1 MACKFRTSLSLNVS
15 LLALTVAAAF
25 GVRPAAACTNIT
37 GDTAITT
44 SSSNCLSWQAGNLTI
59 ANGGTITTGSRAVTI
74 GGYDLSSKFL
84 SIASGGTIH
93 ATSWATVEIG
103 NNSKL
108 GTIVNSGQLLT
119 PGNTSNIVV
128 DTNATLGTI
137 TNSGAISGYVADY
150 AGSIGI
156 INNVIGGT
164 IGGGNTAV
172 DNQAN
177 STIGAITN
185 TGTINGSIAN
195 YSGSITSISNGD
207 GTNIALI
214 AGITNNGTIGVNT
227 NDPIKNLNHGSI
239 GFITNNGFI
248 SSNGDVAI
256 DNNGGTIGTI
266 SNGGTITS
274 VDTGIYNNGSSA
286 TIGTITN
293 SGTISGTGGCCHI
306 SVNNNSGTVGT
317 ITNTS
322 SGHMQGYISNYGT
335 GSIGSIS
342 NAGTITG
349 YSSTGL
355 YNNGTIGTIAN
366 TGIISL
372 PIKNYGTIA
381 SISNQSGGTIG
392 SGSATYAIVNNNS
405 GTTIGSISNA
415 GFLDASSTAVYN
427 NGGAIGSITNTGS
440 ISGSNGITN
449 NASSQ
454 IMFIS
459 NTASSTISGMNAAI
473 YNNGGTIGTVTNAGV
488 LTGYPAINNG
498 GTLSTLS
505 NTGTIT
511 SSSQAIINSGL
522 ISTLNNSGT
531 ITGSQDVLS
540 NSGIVQTLTNSGTV
554 SGTLNNSGTLS
565 TLTNTGVITSA
576 NQAIVNTGMV
586 GALVNSG
593 TISGAQDAINSTG
606 TFTGAISNS
615 GTISGTISAGQNL
628 TITGGSSGNLGV
640 LTGGAIVTNN
650 LTFDNAAFQLL
661 GDNINVGS
669 GSGTITN
676 NGTLQVNATR
686 TITGSFSQSSSALL
700 KVGVTNAS
708 NYGRIVVSGNASMAN
723 DQITIVPLSGSL
735 SQTEIFTIAQVSG
748 SYNFSGITATA
759 TGFTPQVSSIASG
772 GYEDLIIDL
781 SGPKYGTVG
790 NAAGGGV
797 APSVG
802 TALDQIKQLHNNGD
816 ATPGFDPSV
825 LTDLNNLGQQSQSAE
840 QSGIKQLGPTQ
851 LTPQLVSTNLQ
862 INQTTGVISQH
873 QDQLTQNTHGVVGRS
888 AGSEYQSGAF
898 WGQVSGGTAF
908 KASNA
913 ASDGYHQRYY
923 GITFGADDHID
934 DQTTLGVALSWNHSN
949 ARGLDSLAGNSV
961 GVNNV
966 QLTAYGTH
974 RYDEIFVNAM
984 LGVGYNMF
992 NQSRDI
998 AFLGQ
1003 TAKAK
1008 YSGMQYMTKLDGGY
1022 DIDADVMTVT
1032 PVAGFQA
1039 VRTVDN
1045 GYTESG
1051 TSANVTVGH
1060 MGYNTY
1066 TTSLGT
1072 KFSTDMD
1079 TDWGKLV
1086 PEMKATWLRDLQRG
1100 VVSTSATMGGVAFST
1115 ATPRVAQNGLGLSL
1129 AATLKQD
1136 DDVTVR
1142 VEYDGDIRDGY
1153 QSHSGLVKLNIGF

>member
-1 MACKFRTSLSLNVS
+1 MAYKFRASLSLDVS

-25 GVRPAAACTNIT
+25 DVKPAAACTNIT

-44 SSSNCLSWQAGNLTI
+44 ATSNCLSWQAGNLTI
-59 ANGGTITTGSRAVTI
+59 ANGGTITTGSRAITI
-74 GGYDLSSKFL
+74 AGYDLSSKFL

-93 ATSWATVEIG
+93 ATSWATVELG

-108 GTIVNSGQLLT
+108 GTIVNSGHLLT
-119 PGNTSNIVV
+119 PGSTSNIVV
-128 DTNATLGTI
+128 DSNATLGTI
-137 TNSGAISGYVADY
+137 TNSGAMSGYVADY
-150 AGSIGI
+150 AGSIGV

-164 IGGGNTAV
+164 IGSGNTAV
-172 DNQAN
+172 DNQSN
-177 STIGAITN
+177 STIGVITN
-185 TGTINGSIAN
+185 VGTINGSIAN
-195 YSGSITSISNGD
+195 YSGSITSIGNGD
-207 GTNIALI
+207 GTNTALI
-214 AGITNNGTIGVNT
+214 AGITNSGTIGVNT

-239 GFITNNGFI
+239 GFITNSGFI
-248 SSNGDVAI
+248 SSNGDIAI
-256 DNNGGTIGTI
+256 DNDGGTIGTI
-266 SNGGTITS
+266 SNSGSIAAI
-274 VDTGIYNNGSSA
+274 DTGIYNNGSSA

-293 SGTISGTGGCCHI
+293 SGTISGTGGCCHV
-306 SVNNNSGTVGT
+306 SVNNNNGTIGT

-322 SGHMQGYISNYGT
+322 SGNMQGYISNYSA
-335 GSIGSIS
+335 GSIGTIS
-342 NAGTITG
+342 NAGTIAG
-349 YSSTGL
+349 YSGTGI
-355 YNNGTIGTIAN
+355 YNNATIGTIVN
-366 TGIISL
+366 TGTISL
-372 PIKNYGTIA
+372 PIKNYNTI
-381 SISNQSGGTIG
+381 SFINNESGGTIG
-392 SGSATYAIVNNNS
+392 NGSATYAILNNNG
-405 GTTIGSISNA
+405 GTTISTIANA
-415 GFLDASSTAVYN
+415 GTLIASSSAIYN
-427 NGGAIGSITNTGS
+427 NNGATIGTITNTGS

-454 IMFIS
+454 IMVIS
-459 NTASSTISGMNAAI
+459 NAASSTISGENAAI

-488 LTGYPAINNG
+488 LTGYPAINNS

-505 NTGTIT
+505 NTGAIT
-511 SSSQAIINSGL
+511 SSSQAIINSG
-522 ISTLNNSGT
+522 T
-531 ITGSQDVLS
+531 I
-540 NSGIVQTLTNSGTV
+540 
-554 SGTLNNSGTLS
+554 
-565 TLTNTGVITSA
+565 
-576 NQAIVNTGMV
+576 

-593 TISGAQDAINSTG
+593 TISGAQDAISSTG

-615 GTISGTISAGQNL
+615 GTISGTISASQNL

-640 LTGGAIVTNN
+640 LTGGAIVANN

-686 TITGSFSQSSSALL
+686 TITGNYSQSSSALL
-700 KVGVTNAS
+700 KIGVTNAS
-708 NYGRIVVSGNASMAN
+708 NYGKIVVSGNASMAN
-723 DQITIVPLSGSL
+723 DQITIVPLSGVL
-735 SQTEIFTIAQVSG
+735 SSTETFTIAQVSG

-781 SGPKYGTVG
+781 SGPKYGTIG
-790 NAAGGGV
+790 AAAGGGS

-802 TALDQIKQLHNNGD
+802 TALDQIKQLHSNGD
-816 ATPGFDPSV
+816 PTPGFDPSV
-825 LTDLNNLGQQSQSAE
+825 LTDLNNLGQQSQTAE

-851 LTPQLVSTNLQ
+851 LTPQLVSTNFQ
-862 INQTTGVISQH
+862 VNQTTGVISQH
-873 QDQLTQNTHGVVGRS
+873 QDQLTQNTHSEIGRA

-898 WGQVSGGTAF
+898 WGQISGGTAF
-908 KASNA
+908 KASDS
-913 ASDGYHQRYY
+913 ASDGYHQNYY
-923 GITFGADDHID
+923 GITFGADNHID
-934 DQTTLGVALSWNHSN
+934 DKTTLGGALSWNRSN

-974 RYDEIFVNAM
+974 RYDELFVNAM

-1051 TSANVTVGH
+1051 TSANVAVGH

-1066 TTSLGT
+1066 TTSLGA

-1086 PEMKATWLRDLQRG
+1086 PEMKTTWSHDLQRG

-1136 DDVTVR
+1136 DDVAVR